1 MNRLRIAFPL
11 LLSLALIG
19 SACKSGTG
27 TTNTGGGTE
36 TQAAACSGTTSSNV
50 SKADLAKLVDGA
62 TKSLTGAGATFP
74 APLYQ
79 AWGSK
84 FESDFGIKV
93 NYQSIGSGGG
103 VQQITAK
110 TVDFGASDAFM
121 SDTELAKAGGPILHI
136 PTVLGSVAVSYNLE
150 GVSKLKLAP
159 ETLAQIFLGNIKKW
173 NDPKIAADN
182 PDADLPDIDI
192 TVIHRSDGSGTTS
205 IFTNYLAT
213 VSSEWKT
220 KIGAGKEVPW
230 PVGLGGKGNEGVSA
244 LLKPPAAQPGAIG
257 YVELVYASQNGL
269 PVIAIKN
276 ESGAF
281 VEPNLRSTCEA
292 ASEADIPDDL
302 RFSIVNAAGKGAY
315 PIAGATWLL
324 VYTEQTDE
332 AKGKALVGFLEWAL
346 TEGQKTAPELS
357 YAQLPKDLKDSALEK
372 IGQIKFQGTA
382 IMKGGAGSAATPSPT
397 ASN

>member
-1 MNRLRIAFPL
+1 MNRLRIAFPM

-19 SACKSGTG
+19 SACKGGTSSTNSGG
-27 TTNTGGGTE
+27 TTE
-36 TQAAACSGTTSSNV
+36 KQAAACSGTAGSNL
-50 SKADLAKLVDGA
+50 SKADLAKLVGGGA
-62 TKSLTGAGATFP
+62 KSLTGAGATFP

-79 AWGSK
+79 AWGSE

-121 SDTELAKAGGPILHI
+121 NDAELAKAGSPILHI

-150 GVSKLKLAP
+150 GVSKLKLVP
-159 ETLAQIFLGNIKKW
+159 ETLVQIFLGTIKKW
-173 NDPKIAADN
+173 NDPKIATDN
-182 PDADLPDIDI
+182 PDADLPDTDI

-205 IFTNYLAT
+205 IFTNYLAA

-220 KIGAGKEVPW
+220 KVGAGKEVAW

-244 LLKPPAAQPGAIG
+244 LLKPPGGTPGAIG
-257 YVELVYASQNGL
+257 YLELVYASQNGL

-276 ESGAF
+276 EAGEF
-281 VEPNLRSTCEA
+281 VEPNLSSTCEA
-292 ASEADIPDDL
+292 ASGADLPDDL
-302 RFSIVNAAGKGAY
+302 RFSIVNTSGKGAY

-324 VYTEQTDE
+324 VYAEQTDE
-332 AKGKALVGFLEWAL
+332 DKGKPLVGFLEWAL
-346 TEGQKTAPELS
+346 TEGQKTAPELF
-357 YAQLPKDLKDSALEK
+357 YAQLPKELKDKALEK
-372 IGQIKFQGTA
+372 VAEIKFQGTA
-382 IMKGGAGSAATPSPT
+382 ILQNS
-397 ASN
+397 